1 MKLPACRHSRLNAI
15 KLRLRVPN
23 FIVFI
28 LREPYLLNYSSRKT
42 AKNLS
47 FFKKPPGVRILL
59 RLCERPEDSH
69 RYDKES

>member
-1 MKLPACRHSRLNAI
+1 MKLPACMPSRLNAI

-28 LREPYLLNYSSRKT
+28 LKEPYLFNYYSRKA

-47 FFKKPPGVRILL
+47 FLKKIPWRANFFASL
-59 RLCERPEDSH
+59 REA
-69 RYDKES
+69 